1 MKTHKAVLMFI
12 RGIPGSG
19 KTFIATETAKKI
31 GNNEVLL
38 IDPDTVDTEST
49 EYLEACQRMRSE
61 GVNETLFTYRFLRE
75 KARNGL
81 LSRKVVIWNQA
92 FTGIESFALVVD
104 NFKQYAVENNI
115 ALKIYVTEVAIDPVI
130 AKQRVRQ
137 RTANGGHGV
146 DDDKFE
152 EFIQK
157 YRSLEGSGLGYDIIS
172 IDGSEDVL
180 INSDILTQRIT
191 SSLS

>member
-157 YRSLEGSGLGYDIIS
+157 YRSLEGLGLGYDIIS